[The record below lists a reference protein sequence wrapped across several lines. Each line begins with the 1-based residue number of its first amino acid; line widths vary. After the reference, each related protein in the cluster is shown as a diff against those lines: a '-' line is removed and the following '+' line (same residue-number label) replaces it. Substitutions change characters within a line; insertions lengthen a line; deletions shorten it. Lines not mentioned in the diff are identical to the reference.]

1 MRIGFIGIGK
11 MGKPMCRNILKAG
24 HSLVVA
30 NRSQAAVEE
39 LASEGASVAH
49 SPAELTV
56 QSEIIITC
64 VTNPASVGEVYEGND
79 GIVSAIQ
86 PGQIAVD
93 HTTVGPGTSQRIH
106 SAVTAKG
113 AGFIDAPVSGGTA
126 GAESGTLTIMCG
138 GEEAVFDKAKP
149 ALQSTGGNI
158 YLAGPSGSGAVIK
171 LVNQLLVGI
180 HVAAAAEAV
189 VMGAKA
195 GADPNVILEIIG
207 NSFGGSAMLKR
218 SIPMA
223 LGRNFKAG
231 TPVSLILR
239 DLGTIGQMC
248 SDVGARLTL
257 GKVAESLFNEAHIA
271 GLSENDMASIF
282 KVFEES
288 AGIEV
293 GR

>member
-30 NRSQAAVEE
+30 NRSQPALDE
-39 LASEGASVAH
+39 LASEGASVART
-49 SPAELTV
+49 PAELTAR
-56 QSEIIITC
+56 SEIIMTC
-64 VTNPASVGEVYEGND
+64 VTNPASVDDVYEGNE
-79 GIVSAIQ
+79 GIISAIQ

-93 HTTVGPGTSQRIH
+93 HTTVGPGTSRRLH
-106 SAVTAKG
+106 SAITAKG
-113 AGFIDAPVSGGTA
+113 AGFIDAPISGGTA
-126 GAESGTLTIMCG
+126 GAESGTLTVMCG
-138 GEEAVFDKAKP
+138 GDEAVFEQAKP
-149 ALQSTGGNI
+149 ALESVGQNI

-180 HVAAAAEAV
+180 HVAASAEAV
-189 VMGAKA
+189 VIGAKA

-218 SIPMA
+218 SIPLA
-223 LGRNFKAG
+223 VGRKFEAG
-231 TPVSLILR
+231 TPVSLVLR

-248 SDVGARLTL
+248 SEVGARMTL

-271 GLSENDMASIF
+271 GLTENDMVSIF
-282 KVFEES
+282 KVFES
-288 AGIEV
+288 SSGIEV
-293 GR
+293 G